1 VLIIILSIVQHI
13 EFFHNDHFQND
24 YFRKKPKKSLTDY
37 IDFYWETDF
46 EKLFRLYPEGFSDAL
61 FPNIGYTYLINL
73 GTPYVM
79 QLEEKKFNM
88 KSDGFLP
95 RNKNMICHHSAG
107 NKLFGIKFKVSPVL
121 FEKKINFSEYRE
133 FIFPL
138 SYLIDKSVLQKI
150 KSLQNFYDR
159 VAFLNNYY
167 EKLISNTAHEINRIR
182 VVTECIRY
190 YSEKGNFDLTI
201 TELADKNNISSKT
214 LQRYFMEAT
223 SISGK
228 KALQIIRIRRAI
240 EHLTKSPTTFNVA
253 DFGYYD
259 YSHFYK
265 HLKLFVGSHMLVALK
280 PHLYNHQA
288 LVHH

>member
-1 VLIIILSIVQHI
+1 MQHI
-13 EFFHNDHFQND
+13 EFFHDDHFQNR

-46 EKLFRLYPEGFSDAL
+46 EELFSEYPEGFSDAL

-79 QLEEKKFNM
+79 QLEEKRFNM
-88 KSDGFLP
+88 KADGLLP
-95 RNKNMICHHSAG
+95 RHKNMICHHSVG

-133 FIFPL
+133 YIFPL
-138 SYLIDKSVLQKI
+138 SYLIDKTILEKI
-150 KSLQNFYDR
+150 KSLACFQDR
-159 VAFLNNYY
+159 IALLNNYY
-167 EKLISNTAHEINRIR
+167 EKLIEDATLEIKRVK

-190 YSEKGNFDLTI
+190 YSEKGNFDLTLS
-201 TELADKNNISSKT
+201 ELAERHEISSKT

-228 KALQIIRIRRAI
+228 KALQIIRIRKAI
-240 EHLTKSPTTFNVA
+240 EYLTKEPSTFNVSM
-253 DFGYYD
+253 FGYYD

-280 PHLYNHQA
+280 PHLYNLQA
-288 LVHH
+288 LVR

>member
-1 VLIIILSIVQHI
+1 MQHI
-13 EFFHNDHFQND
+13 EFFHDDHFQD
-24 YFRKKPKKSLTDY
+24 RYFRKKPKKSLTDY

-46 EKLFRLYPEGFSDAL
+46 EELFRQYPEGFSDAL

-79 QLEEKKFNM
+79 QLEDKRFNM
-88 KSDGFLP
+88 KADGLLP
-95 RNKNMICHHSAG
+95 RHKNMICHHSVG

-121 FEKKINFSEYRE
+121 FEKKINFSEYRDY
-133 FIFPL
+133 IFPL
-138 SYLIDKSVLQKI
+138 SYLIDKNILEKI
-150 KSLQNFYDR
+150 KALPTFQDR
-159 VAFLNNYY
+159 IALLNNYY
-167 EKLISNTAHEINRIR
+167 ENLIMDATQEIKRVK

-190 YSEKGNFDLTI
+190 YSEKGNFDLTLS
-201 TELADKNNISSKT
+201 ELADKHQISSKT

-228 KALQIIRIRRAI
+228 KALQIIRIRKAI
-240 EHLTKSPTTFNVA
+240 EHLTKEPATFNVTS
-253 DFGYYD
+253 FGYYD

-280 PHLYNHQA
+280 PHLYNLQS
-288 LVHH
+288 LIR

>member
-1 VLIIILSIVQHI
+1 MQHI
-13 EFFHNDHFQND
+13 EFFHDDHFQD
-24 YFRKKPKKSLTDY
+24 RYFRKKPKKSLIDY

-46 EKLFRLYPEGFSDAL
+46 EELLRQHPDGFSDAL

-79 QLEEKKFNM
+79 QLEEKRFNM
-88 KSDGFLP
+88 KADGLLP
-95 RNKNMICHHSAG
+95 RHKNMICHHSVG

-133 FIFPL
+133 YIFPL
-138 SYLIDKSVLQKI
+138 SYLIDKTILEKL
-150 KSLQNFYDR
+150 KSLSSFEDR
-159 VAFLNNYY
+159 IALLNNYY
-167 EKLISNTAHEINRIR
+167 EKLIMHAPQEIKKVR

-190 YSEKGNFDLTI
+190 YTEKGNFDLTLS
-201 TELADKNNISSKT
+201 ELAEKNNISSKT

-228 KALQIIRIRRAI
+228 KALQIIRIRKAI
-240 EHLTKSPTTFNVA
+240 EHLIKEPSTFNVA
-253 DFGYYD
+253 RFGYYD

-265 HLKLFVGSHMLVALK
+265 HLKSFVGSHSWVSLK
-280 PHLYNHQA
+280 PHLMHLGN
-288 LVHH
+288 VHELEK